1 MHYMPLSAQK
11 RPLPISRE
19 LRFHS
24 ARGYAQVGSLHEIK
38 ELRRGS
44 ILRKCAGWV
53 IEAEV
58 NERLTARRAA
68 LDRQL

>member
-1 MHYMPLSAQK
+1 MP
-11 RPLPISRE
+11 
-19 LRFHS
+19 
-24 ARGYAQVGSLHEIK
+24 QVGSLDEIK

-68 LDRQL
+68 LARQLWRRERTAVGE